1 VDLAETDGEPLETP
15 WHRDEINLLVE
26 QVRQA
31 LRSRRRNY
39 FVGGNMF
46 IYFNLDQARKRN
58 FKGPDFFFVDGV
70 EDKDRRYYVV
80 WEEGGRYPDVI
91 IELLS
96 PKTRRV
102 DLTTKKDVYE
112 RVFRTPEYFCYDP
125 QTRRLR
131 GWRLTGQVYEPLAPD
146 SGGRLHCRTLGLSL
160 GEWEGE
166 YQGVRQTWVRFFDG
180 SGEVVPLF
188 AEAERQRAEA
198 AEQCADGQRQRAEA
212 QQRRAEAEQQR
223 AEAEQQRAEAERQ
236 RAEAERQRAD
246 AAEIELARLKGR
258 LDRSGKSDR
267 GHGKPRS
274 RE

>member
-1 VDLAETDGEPLETP
+1 VELLETDGEPLETA

-31 LRSRRRNY
+31 LRSRRPNY

-70 EDKDRRYYVV
+70 ADKQRRYYVV

-96 PKTRRV
+96 PKTRRI

-125 QTRRLR
+125 KTRRLR

-146 SGGRLHCRTLGLSL
+146 SRGRLHCRTLGLSL

-166 YQGVRQTWVRFFDG
+166 YQGVRQIWVRFFGPSDA
-180 SGEVVPLF
+180 VVPLF
-188 AEAERQRAEA
+188 AEA
-198 AEQCADGQRQRAEA
+198 AD
-212 QQRRAEAEQQR
+212 QR
-223 AEAEQQRAEAERQ
+223 AEAEQRRAEAAQ
-236 RAEAERQRAD
+236 QHAEAERQRAD
-246 AAEIELARLKGR
+246 AAETELARLKARLERGGR
-258 LDRSGKSDR
+258 RDR
-267 GHGKPRS
+267 GRGKLRS
-274 RE
+274 RK